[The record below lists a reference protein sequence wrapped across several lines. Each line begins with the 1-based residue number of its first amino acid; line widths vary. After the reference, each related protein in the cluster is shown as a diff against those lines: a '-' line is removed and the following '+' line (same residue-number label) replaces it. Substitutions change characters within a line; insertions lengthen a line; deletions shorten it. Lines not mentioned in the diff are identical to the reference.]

1 MNRVRLLLIKGRRAA
16 AIVLALSFLVALP
29 AVSGCSKRPSPAG
42 PKEQPHGS
50 QSAVPNKPASESYPV
65 TIKDDLGNA
74 ITLERKPLRI
84 VSMAPSNTE
93 ILFALGAGDKVVGVD
108 DYSNFPPEAN
118 KVEKIGGFST
128 PSIEKIVSLRPDLVL
143 GTEAH
148 EKFLPQLTRAGLPVL
163 LLSPRTLDEVLQS
176 VRKVGRAIGATEQA
190 EQLTGDMARRLEG
203 VKARYSR
210 RGEGARPKVY
220 YEVYSDP
227 MMSVGP
233 KTLIHQVI
241 VAAGGRNIF
250 DDADKDYPIVSSEAV
265 LDRNPDVIVFPQFH
279 GTGCL
284 TVEELRAR
292 PGWTKITAVRDG
304 RVYPIDADLIS
315 RPGPRIVEAVETLA
329 GLLWKDR

>member
-1 MNRVRLLLIKGRRAA
+1 MNRVRILLAKGRRAA
-16 AIVLALSFLVALP
+16 AIFVLALSFLVVLP
-29 AVSGCSKRPSPAG
+29 ALSGCSRRPSPAG
-42 PKEQPHGS
+42 PKEQPSGS
-50 QSAVPNKPASESYPV
+50 QPTAPVSEGYPV
-65 TIKDDLGNA
+65 TIEDDLGNT
-74 ITLERKPLRI
+74 ITLEKKPLRI

-93 ILFALGAGDKVVGVD
+93 ILFALGAGDRVVGVD

-143 GTEAH
+143 GTDAH
-148 EKFLPQLTRAGLPVL
+148 EKFLPQLARVGLPAL
-163 LLSPRTLDEVLQS
+163 LLSPRTVDGVLKS
-176 VRKVGRAIGATEQA
+176 VRKVGRAIGAAEQA
-190 EQLTGDMARRLEG
+190 EQLADDMSRRLEG
-203 VKARYSR
+203 VEARYSSS
-210 RGEGARPKVY
+210 GGGALPKVY

-265 LDRNPDVIVFPQFH
+265 LDRNPDVIVFPKFH

-292 PGWTKITAVRDG
+292 PGWTKVAAVRDG

-329 GLLWKDR
+329 GLLWKGR